1 MTLIFFNCYD
11 FQINCEPLKRQYLK
25 LTTKLTKNIKLF
37 FLPEAII
44 IDSHH
49 HKEGLESALNLRSR
63 NGANTKLYDRDNF
76 KTSRQPKREACNILL
91 LEIFDYKHY
100 N

>member
-11 FQINCEPLKRQYLK
+11 FQINCEPLKRQCLK

-49 HKEGLESALNLRSR
+49 HKEGLESALNLRSG

-76 KTSRQPKREACNILL
+76 KTSRQPKREACNIVL